1 MPNWSIFFGDLCR
14 EFVLKTI
21 QNINDNLQWLQ
32 YTVATIPSQPSPK
45 VSHKF
50 GSKPRC
56 MPKSKS
62 MRCPSKQLSSNRVS
76 PHLLLQ
82 GFPQWRCAHQRH
94 PKMCE
99 FDVNLSHL
107 SKIMETKI
115 FIENTRTGC
124 FGVVS
129 NSPPKKNAEKTWH
142 PVQSISSSPVQY
154 KAGRIF
160 FVNGAGQGSKVFI
173 KRTNLKSHIQAM
185 MRKQKRFWEMLHVN
199 AGKSSV
205 LMWWNV
211 VI

>member
-14 EFVLKTI
+14 EFILKTI
-21 QNINDNLQWLQ
+21 RNINDKLRWLT
-32 YTVATIPSQPSPK
+32 YTVATIPSQPSPQ

-124 FGVVS
+124 FGLVS
-129 NSPPKKNAEKTWH
+129 NSPPKKKRRKNTSW
-142 PVQSISSSPVQY
+142 SINILQSSPVQGW
-154 KAGRIF
+154 KDF
-160 FVNGAGQGSKVFI
+160 FCERC
-173 KRTNLKSHIQAM
+173 RTRLKSLYQTYQPQVPHPGHDAKTEAFFGKCCM
-185 MRKQKRFWEMLHVN
+185 WMLKNHPF
-199 AGKSSV
+199 
-205 LMWWNV
+205 
-211 VI
+211 